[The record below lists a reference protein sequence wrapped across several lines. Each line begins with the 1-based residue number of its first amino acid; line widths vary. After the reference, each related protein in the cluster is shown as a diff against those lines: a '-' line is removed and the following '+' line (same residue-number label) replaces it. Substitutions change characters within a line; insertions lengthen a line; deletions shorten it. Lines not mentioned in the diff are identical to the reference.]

1 VLLISITQNGL
12 NLAGVS
18 PFAFKM
24 IIGAIILVAITLS
37 NTRIE
42 KLLPF
47 MRQNE
52 GRR

>member
-1 VLLISITQNGL
+1 
-12 NLAGVS
+12 
-18 PFAFKM
+18 M

-47 MRQNE
+47 MRQDG